1 MHVRTQ
7 VRYFVASMCLAAA
20 LSTEAQVHRIPV
32 GTGATPVAL
41 AGDYRALG
49 WNPAGLTFHP
59 LFPDLKGTA
68 SGLEGGFSVESN
80 VLERQDLWDD
90 VLDRGSGDGSW
101 TGLSARD
108 WAGRLASDR
117 IRVDGELLTASA
129 YRRTKRW
136 GFAYSSRQQVA
147 GEMQLGGLAA
157 QILVAGGGASVFD
170 QVILASGD
178 TIANDGSWT
187 LEEAAGIVG
196 GLATG
201 PAPLLAAILDGTRGG
216 FSWVRVHELG
226 ISRMWGER
234 EGWTLHTGV
243 GGRLLLGNG
252 YFSVNVEGGEA
263 DAFGAFS
270 NGFGIPSMAEI
281 SSSNGTWDGLR
292 KWGPVGQGWAVD
304 AGAVLAHKDGMW
316 MSASLTDIGKMEWRG
331 ERYVIS
337 GVEVPDWQ
345 SGVADPTSIQDIAV
359 AAMQPETWFGDA
371 VPETRRVDLPAAFH
385 AGAGKWFGTFFLL
398 AADATLANGQALATE
413 TLRMGATGM
422 LRVGGRVFI
431 DLGMRKISESVF
443 RIPAGVVFAAPQGGW
458 QAGLRAGDIQALW
471 KGAQPEIGM
480 QTCFIRW
487 AW

>member
-1 MHVRTQ
+1 
-7 VRYFVASMCLAAA
+7 
-20 LSTEAQVHRIPV
+20 
-32 GTGATPVAL
+32 
-41 AGDYRALG
+41 
-49 WNPAGLTFHP
+49 
-59 LFPDLKGTA
+59 
-68 SGLEGGFSVESN
+68 
-80 VLERQDLWDD
+80 
-90 VLDRGSGDGSW
+90 
-101 TGLSARD
+101 
-108 WAGRLASDR
+108 
-117 IRVDGELLTASA
+117 
-129 YRRTKRW
+129 
-136 GFAYSSRQQVA
+136 
-147 GEMQLGGLAA
+147 
-157 QILVAGGGASVFD
+157 
-170 QVILASGD
+170 
-178 TIANDGSWT
+178 
-187 LEEAAGIVG
+187 
-196 GLATG
+196 
-201 PAPLLAAILDGTRGG
+201 
-216 FSWVRVHELG
+216 
-226 ISRMWGER
+226 MWGER

-316 MSASLTDIGKMEWRG
+316 ISASLTDIGKMEWRG